1 MAQFDVVDMNGK
13 KVSTVELSDAVFGI
27 TPNEKAVH
35 EAVVNFL
42 ANQRQGTQNTKIR
55 KEVRGGGKKPW
66 RQKGTGHARQGSIR
80 APQWT
85 HGGVALGPKPRSY
98 YYTINKK
105 VKRLALLSAL
115 SDKAANGNMI
125 LVDKIAADEYKTK
138 TVVAFLAAV
147 GAGKKNLIVND
158 TLDAKFVKEAV
169 AHDFVNIK
177 GHRSVGGMRASIYN
191 AMPIEGVEKLVAF
204 MKEFE
209 AANL

>member
-98 YYTINKK
+98 YFTINKK
-105 VKRLALLSAL
+105 VKRLALKSVL
-115 SDKAANGNMI
+115 SDKAASGAI
-125 LVDKIAADEYKTK
+125 VVVDGLEMAEPKTK
-138 TVVAFLAAV
+138 TFAGFLSTAGV
-147 GAGKKNLIVND
+147 AGKAVVITSGVNANVVKSARNIPGVITTPATVLSVYD
-158 TLDAKFVKEAV
+158 IINAKALVIDKA
-169 AHDFVNIK
+169 AL
-177 GHRSVGGMRASIYN
+177 AT
-191 AMPIEGVEKLVAF
+191 IEEVFA
-204 MKEFE
+204 
-209 AANL
+209 

>member
-1 MAQFDVVDMNGK
+1 MAKFNVVDMNGQH
-13 KVSTVELSDAVFGI
+13 VSEIELSDAVFGI

-35 EAVVNFL
+35 IAVVNFL

-55 KEVRGGGKKPW
+55 MEVSGGGKKPW

-85 HGGVALGPKPRSY
+85 HGGVALGPTPRDYS
-98 YYTINKK
+98 YTINKK

-125 LVDKIAADEYKTK
+125 VVDKITADEYKTK

-147 GAGKKNLIVND
+147 GAGKKSLIVND
-158 TLDAKFVKEAV
+158 SVDAKFVASASSSPGVKTA
-169 AHDFVNIK
+169 AAGVNTYDI
-177 GHRSVGGMRASIYN
+177 VN
-191 AMPIEGVEKLVAF
+191 ADKLIISLD
-204 MKEFE
+204 
-209 AANL
+209 AAKKLEEVYA